1 MVLVITSHKRLLA
14 LRTVSMIRYLMPR
27 SYCDMH
33 LQAIVVAV
41 YFNQQ
46 VQDLVMLNTTTM
58 IRVGLRLKW
67 ELDTQQF
74 RQMKYIPL
82 LKPEH

>member
-1 MVLVITSHKRLLA
+1 MVLVITSHKRPLA

-27 SYCDMH
+27 SCCEMH

-46 VQDLVMLNTTTM
+46 VQDLAMLNTTTM
-58 IRVGLRLKW
+58 IRVGLRLKL